1 MCKIINNY
9 LLIFLST
16 LMHQSIPAAPSPPR
30 LLRGVCPPC
39 HSQGWGISK
48 FSLPGDQAFAN
59 RGAIPPSFWHARGFL
74 CEYNYTEDFT
84 GKTSILSYVKHR
96 KKLKRVVKACSRFY
110 ACISSLL
117 IKQEFIPRKPEPVDV
132 NQRFFGYWIKFLLIL
147 FEEHPFI
154 FIKLFITYN
163 FTALY

>member
-16 LMHQSIPAAPSPPR
+16 LMHQLIPAAPSPPANTGS
-30 LLRGVCPPC
+30 LPALSFPGV
-39 HSQGWGISK
+39 GISK
-48 FSLPGDQAFAN
+48 FSLPGDRAFAN
-59 RGAIPPSFWHARGFL
+59 RGAIPLSFWHARGFL

-84 GKTSILSYVKHR
+84 GKTSILAYVKDR
-96 KKLKRVVKACSRFY
+96 KKLKRVVKACSPLY

-117 IKQEFIPRKPEPVDV
+117 FKPEL
-132 NQRFFGYWIKFLLIL
+132 QSEIGYWIKFLSIL

-154 FIKLFITYN
+154 IILLFRADN
-163 FTALY
+163 FTEHY

>member
-1 MCKIINNY
+1 MCK
-9 LLIFLST
+9 ST
-16 LMHQSIPAAPSPPR
+16 LMHQSIPAAPRPPPPR

-39 HSQGWGISK
+39 HSQGWSISK

-84 GKTSILSYVKHR
+84 GKTSILAYVKHR

-117 IKQEFIPRKPEPVDV
+117 IKPELHSGT
-132 NQRFFGYWIKFLLIL
+132 RELSTWINVFLVIEAS
-147 FEEHPFI
+147 FSWYY
-154 FIKLFITYN
+154 FIKLFIAVN
-163 FTALY
+163 FTAHY

>member
-9 LLIFLST
+9 LLIFLIT

-84 GKTSILSYVKHR
+84 GKTSILAHVKHR
-96 KKLKRVVKACSRFY
+96 KKLKRVVKACSRFCSRFY
-110 ACISSLL
+110 DFIAFQARITKRNWVLNQIS
-117 IKQEFIPRKPEPVDV
+117 VDIIWSTSFH
-132 NQRFFGYWIKFLLIL
+132 NYTTIQSR
-147 FEEHPFI
+147 
-154 FIKLFITYN
+154 
-163 FTALY
+163 

>member
-16 LMHQSIPAAPSPPR
+16 LMHQSIPAAPSPPPPR

-117 IKQEFIPRKPEPVDV
+117 FKPELESEI
-132 NQRFFGYWIKFLLIL
+132 GYWIKFLLIL

-154 FIKLFITYN
+154 IIQLFRADN
-163 FTALY
+163 FTEHY